1 MNAIRRVLRDH
12 LRERPFDF
20 FVALI
25 LFFVGFT
32 VIIDDHWPEKNVDN
46 PIVQII
52 VIIISI
58 YLMVASI
65 MIMSSL
71 SCNRKKR
78 PVLSLMGEMYGW
90 MMVSFASIAIILTYL
105 GSMIGGVPQSWWGFS
120 VMMFIWCGMFIS
132 SGVRYLD
139 LLQVYRSL
147 KK

>member
-1 MNAIRRVLRDH
+1 MLRNH

-32 VIIDDHWPEKNVDN
+32 VIIDDHWPERNVDN
-46 PIVQII
+46 IVVQMIII
-52 VIIISI
+52 VISI
-58 YLMVASI
+58 YLMVASTII
-65 MIMSSL
+65 MASL

-90 MMVSFASIAIILTYL
+90 MMISFASFAIILTYL
-105 GSMIGGVPQSWWGFS
+105 GSTVGGAPSSWWAFS
-120 VMMFIWCGMFIS
+120 IMMFVWLGMLIS
-132 SGVRYLD
+132 SAVRYLD

-147 KK
+147 KR